1 MRLFMLQLDR
11 KIFFTAL
18 GFLTVILN
26 DVPKDKQALRA
37 TAIASLI
44 ESFCMATVPDAFGD
58 DTENVSDASERMV
71 DAIASIIKAN
81 GECHPHNLK
90 DQGFTPDEIARH
102 WPSAY
107 ALACVSLNIE
117 QKDS

>member
-1 MRLFMLQLDR
+1 MTSTDH
-11 KIFFTAL
+11 KVIFTAL
-18 GFLTVILN
+18 GFLAVILN

-44 ESFCMATVPDAFGD
+44 ESFCMAAVPDAFGGGAD
-58 DTENVSDASERMV
+58 NFSNVRERMV
-71 DAIASIIKAN
+71 DAIASIIKTE
-81 GECHPHNLK
+81 GTCQPHNLK
-90 DQGFTPDEIARH
+90 DQGFTPDEIARY

-107 ALACVSLNIE
+107 ALACVSFNIE

>member
-1 MRLFMLQLDR
+1 MTHTDY
-11 KIFFTAL
+11 KVIFTAL
-18 GFLTVILN
+18 GFLAVILN

-44 ESFCMATVPDAFGD
+44 ESFCMATVPEAFGD
-58 DTENVSDASERMV
+58 DADNASNVRERMV
-71 DAIASIIKAN
+71 DAIAGIIKTN
-81 GECHPHNLK
+81 GTCHPHKLE
-90 DQGFTPDEIARH
+90 DQGFTPDEIARY

-117 QKDS
+117 QRDS

>member
-1 MRLFMLQLDR
+1 MTRDDY
-11 KIFFTAL
+11 KVIFTAL
-18 GFLTVILN
+18 GFLAVILN

-37 TAIASLI
+37 AAIASLI
-44 ESFCMATVPDAFGD
+44 ESFCMATVPEAFGD
-58 DTENVSDASERMV
+58 DTENASDIRDRMAV
-71 DAIASIIKAN
+71 AIARIIKAD

-90 DQGFTPDEIARH
+90 DHRFTPDEIARY

-117 QKDS
+117 QRDS